1 MKNGD
6 VVEPQQNCPW
16 KSSPRGRRSDALGSA
31 EVVAEESVGD
41 SGGKHPE
48 EPPKPEEALGLSTK
62 PKSKI
67 FKIGY

>member
-16 KSSPRGRRSDALGSA
+16 KSSPRGRRSDVLGSA

-48 EPPKPEEALGLSTK
+48 EPPKPEEALGL
-62 PKSKI
+62 
-67 FKIGY
+67 